1 MDITLTLNDRRGEIG
16 WSHVLNVVESIDQY
30 MKTFNV
36 IHSFILVIW
45 KLFYSS
51 SDNCHQIWIGFS
63 PRSSV
68 SSGSPG
74 DKIGVAWIKY
84 HAWLEGVQ
92 EILPSKGIPPSPGKL
107 PKRLP
112 VCLKIKLSTKNNL
125 NSFVYFETW
134 HNPGLL
140 TRPKVIHSD
149 LSKIIQNIQWPSKT
163 HVAYRKHRKTCASMS
178 LKVLGLLLTGWQSG
192 AMDGWTEWC
201 LSLCVAMQNKNKWKL
216 LPTHTDKWNLWW
228 FCF

>member
-1 MDITLTLNDRRGEIG
+1 MTDAVKLVG
-16 WSHVLNVVESIDQY
+16 SHVLNVVESIDQY

-45 KLFYSS
+45 ELFYSS
-51 SDNCHQIWIGFS
+51 SDNCHYLWIGFS
-63 PRSSV
+63 SRSSV
-68 SSGSPG
+68 SSGSPE
-74 DKIGVAWIKY
+74 DEIGITWIRH

-92 EILPSKGIPPSPGKL
+92 EILLSKGIPLSPGKR

-125 NSFVYFETW
+125 TSLVYFETW

-149 LSKIIQNIQWPSKT
+149 LSKIIQTIQ
-163 HVAYRKHRKTCASMS
+163 
-178 LKVLGLLLTGWQSG
+178 
-192 AMDGWTEWC
+192 
-201 LSLCVAMQNKNKWKL
+201 
-216 LPTHTDKWNLWW
+216 
-228 FCF
+228 